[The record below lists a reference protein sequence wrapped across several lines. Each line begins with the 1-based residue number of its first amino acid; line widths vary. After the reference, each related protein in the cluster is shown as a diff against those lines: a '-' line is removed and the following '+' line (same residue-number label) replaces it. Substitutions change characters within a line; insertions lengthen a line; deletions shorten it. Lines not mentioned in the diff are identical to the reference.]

1 MRRIRHVTPE
11 DFCAWRPLWE
21 AYNAF
26 YGRWGAHALDEA
38 ITATTWSRFLDPG
51 EPMQALVAEEDGAL
65 LGLAHLIF
73 HRHTTMVGPVCTL
86 QDLFTAE
93 AARGRGIGR
102 GLIEAAYAQAREAG
116 AARVQWW
123 THAENAGA
131 RQLYDR
137 VAETTRF
144 IVYRAHP

>member
-1 MRRIRHVTPE
+1 MLRIRHVTEE
-11 DFCAWRPLWE
+11 DFWAWRPLWDG
-21 AYNAF
+21 YNAF
-26 YGRWGAHALDEA
+26 YGRWGGAALEESV
-38 ITATTWSRFLDPG
+38 TQTTWSRLLDPA
-51 EPMQALVAEEDGAL
+51 EPMQAIVAEEHGVL

-73 HRHTTMVGPVCTL
+73 HRNTTLIGPVCTL

-102 GLIEAAYAQAREAG
+102 ALIEAAYTQAREAG

-123 THAENAGA
+123 THEDNYAA

-137 VAETTRF
+137 MAQTAGF
-144 IVYRAHP
+144 ILYRAYL